1 MKQINKK
8 VLLATS
14 LLTLVPMGFGLLF
27 WDRLPDQLATHLRL
41 TGEVNGT
48 TDKTWFVVGLP
59 LVFLGCY
66 VMMSIVID
74 RLLSANQPLF
84 SKMKWASAGL
94 MAFVPSILIA
104 YNLGWFSDIRKLVL
118 VGIALAW
125 LVIGNYGHKQ
135 AVLTIPRQALHTR
148 KVRQLTSYFFVGM
161 ALLVLV
167 SLAFPV
173 AVSFWVLWFATG
185 FMVLWSLVSS
195 LYLAIKQQK
204 SEA

>member
-1 MKQINKK
+1 MKQIDKK

-14 LLTLVPMGFGLLF
+14 FLTLVPMGFGLLF
-27 WDRLPDQLATHLRL
+27 WDRLPDRLATHLRF

-59 LVFLGCY
+59 LVLLECY
-66 VMMSIVID
+66 VIMSIVID
-74 RLLSANQPLF
+74 RLLSTDQLLF

-94 MAFVPSILIA
+94 MSFVPSILIA

-125 LVIGNYGHKQ
+125 LVLGNYGHKQ
-135 AVLTIPRQALHTR
+135 AVLTIPRQAVHTR

-173 AVSFWVLWFATG
+173 AVSFWVLWLATG